1 MSGCGENRY
10 VGASSTREGGEM
22 TTAFDPATGALVIV
36 DMQEYF
42 VRPGSAFD
50 RVVEASS
57 PEDRTWYQHRLAQHV
72 IPNTAR
78 LLSDFRERGA
88 VVAFTEFGSEAEDG
102 SDLPLWARRHN
113 EIAVQLIGTRCYLPL
128 SDPASR
134 VIAELAPQEG
144 ELVITKNTSGPLAG
158 TRLPGILR
166 ERGITAAV
174 VVGVATNVCVQG
186 MARELADSD
195 FDVYVCGDACATIG
209 EAFHEAALSSLAVVF
224 AQVVST
230 EDAPRPLVRPP
241 QPVEQLSPTP
251 SQ

>member
-1 MSGCGENRY
+1 
-10 VGASSTREGGEM
+10 M

-50 RVVEASS
+50 RFVAAASG
-57 PEDRTWYQHRLAQHV
+57 EDRTWYQDRLARHV
-72 IPNTAR
+72 IPNIAR
-78 LLSDFRERGA
+78 LLSDFRDGGA
-88 VVAFTEFGSEAEDG
+88 LVAFTEFGSEAEDG

-113 EIAVQLIGTRCYLPL
+113 AIAEQLIGTRCYPPL

-134 VIAELAPQEG
+134 VIAELAPRDD
-144 ELVITKNTSGPLAG
+144 ELVVTKTTSGPLAG
-158 TRLPGILR
+158 TRLPEILR
-166 ERGITAAV
+166 ERGITTAV

-195 FDVYVCGDACATIG
+195 FDVYVCGDACATVG
-209 EAFHEAALSSLAVVF
+209 EAFHEAALSSLAMVF

-230 EDAPRPLVRPP
+230 EDAPRPLAGPP
-241 QPVEQLSPTP
+241 EGVEELSPT
-251 SQ
+251 SSE